1 MTDEKKI
8 KITENGPYVVTG
20 KIPLEKELS
29 ITETLYPVKWEKGE
43 KYPEKS
49 TCLLCRC
56 GKTSKEPYCDGSH
69 TKALFNG
76 KETASRTTYDE
87 QAKTITGPGIDLKDA
102 EKLCSGARFCDVGGG
117 TWFLTEKSDHESA
130 KAKVIQQSCDCPSGR
145 LVAVDKSTGNP
156 IEPDFDQ
163 SISITEDY
171 PSKVKGPIWVK
182 GGIPIESSDGT
193 IYEIR
198 NRVTLCRCGK
208 SKNKPFCDGKHLEI

>member
-1 MTDEKKI
+1 MADEKKI
-8 KITENGPYVVTG
+8 KISENGPYVVTG

-29 ITETLYPVKWEKGE
+29 ITEALYPVRWEKGE
-43 KYPEKS
+43 KCPEKS
-49 TCLLCRC
+49 TYLLCRC

-69 TKALFNG
+69 TKIHFDG

-87 QAKTITGPGIDLKDA
+87 QAKNISGPGIDLKDA
-102 EKLCSGARFCDVGGG
+102 EELCSGARFCDVGGG
-117 TWFLTEKSDHESA
+117 TWYLTEKSDNESA

-156 IEPDFDQ
+156 IEPDFEK
-163 SISITEDY
+163 SISITEDF
-171 PSKVKGPIWVK
+171 PSNVKGPLWVK

-193 IYEIR
+193 TYEIR

-208 SKNKPFCDGKHLEI
+208 SKNKPFCDGKHLGI